1 MAAPAD
7 EGSLIRIFALGDGTR
22 RFPYGLCERHKIV
35 VGRWGRTELT
45 VVADKIP
52 AAGGREAAGMRL
64 AEVIRVRLS
73 KRRERA
79 DDSRRLRVDIRQRRD
94 GLPGTS
100 VARASPWG
108 PHGGTVS
115 LHEPLPCAVGPR
127 HAVLPIERSIG
138 EPAAVRDRPAVR

>member
-1 MAAPAD
+1 MWGDHSQVAAPAD
-7 EGSLIRIFALGDGTR
+7 ERGLIWIFALGDGTR
-22 RFPYGLCERHKIV
+22 RLAHGLCERHKIV

-45 VVADKIP
+45 VVANEVP
-52 AAGGREAAGMRL
+52 AAGGGQAAGMGL
-64 AEVIRVRLS
+64 AEVVGVRLG

-79 DDSRRLRVDIRQRRD
+79 DHRSRLRVDIRQRRD

-115 LHEPLPCAVGPR
+115 LHGPLPSAVGPR
-127 HAVLPIERSIG
+127 HAVLPTE
-138 EPAAVRDRPAVR
+138 

>member
-7 EGSLIRIFALGDGTR
+7 ERRSIWIFALGDGTR
-22 RFPYGLCERHKIV
+22 RLSHGLRERHEIV

-45 VVADKIP
+45 VVADQVP
-52 AAGGREAAGMRL
+52 AAGGSQAAGMGL
-64 AEVIRVRLS
+64 AEVIGMRLG

-115 LHEPLPCAVGPR
+115 LHGPLPCAVGPR
-127 HAVLPIERSIG
+127 HAVLPNERSTRG
-138 EPAAVRDRPAVR
+138 ACGRP

>member
-7 EGSLIRIFALGDGTR
+7 EGCLIWIFALGDGTR
-22 RFPYGLCERHKIV
+22 RFAHGLCERHEIV
-35 VGRWGRTELT
+35 VCRWGRTELA
-45 VVADKIP
+45 VVADKVP
-52 AAGGREAAGMRL
+52 AAGGRQAAGMGL
-64 AEVIRVRLS
+64 AEVIRVRLG

-115 LHEPLPCAVGPR
+115 LHRPLPYAVGPR
-127 HAVLPIERSIG
+127 HAVADIDS
-138 EPAAVRDRPAVR
+138 A

>member
-1 MAAPAD
+1 VAAPAD
-7 EGSLIRIFALGDGTR
+7 ERRLVGIFALGDGTR
-22 RFPYGLCERHKIV
+22 RLPHSLCERHKIV

-45 VVADKIP
+45 VVADEVP
-52 AAGGREAAGMRL
+52 AAGGRQATGVGL
-64 AEVIRVRLS
+64 AEVIRMRLG

-115 LHEPLPCAVGPR
+115 LHGPLPCAVGPR
-127 HAVLPIERSIG
+127 HAVLPDE
-138 EPAAVRDRPAVR
+138 

>member
-1 MAAPAD
+1 MSLTMWGDHSEVAAPAD
-7 EGSLIRIFALGDGTR
+7 EGCLIWIFALGDGTR
-22 RFPYGLCERHKIV
+22 RFPYSLCERHEVV

-45 VVADKIP
+45 VVADQIP
-52 AAGGREAAGMRL
+52 AARGRQAAGVGL
-64 AEVIRVRLS
+64 AEVVGVRLG

-79 DDSRRLRVDIRQRRD
+79 DNRRRLRVDIRQRRD

-115 LHEPLPCAVGPR
+115 LHRPLPCAVGPR
-127 HAVLPIERSIG
+127 HAVVDIDS
-138 EPAAVRDRPAVR
+138 A